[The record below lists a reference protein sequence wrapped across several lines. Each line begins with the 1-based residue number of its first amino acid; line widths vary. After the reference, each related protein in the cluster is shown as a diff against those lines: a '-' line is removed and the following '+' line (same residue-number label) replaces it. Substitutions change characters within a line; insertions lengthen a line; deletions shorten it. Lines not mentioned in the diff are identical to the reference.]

1 MGTSNSLN
9 CLNIEED
16 TKNEVIEIPKEDELY
31 PLWDLRKESIQLLNE
46 IFSNDKKIVEILE
59 IKNGKMLE
67 LEYEDIS
74 HETKKE
80 IKNFS
85 IDLKNIRKDKINEDI
100 LNQLNKYKKLN
111 ADFIKFF
118 QELIFTLEKKSKE
131 IKVSLEDIETEAE
144 ETYKKCKE
152 IWEYLSQYLNYI
164 IKGIE
169 IRKFKQKYIE
179 ERINLYLFRTTEN
192 LLYDL
197 FKGFKEVLMDDISI
211 IEDIINIR
219 NSVYSLLKNKILEKL
234 KETIFIIN
242 EGMTFISQISE
253 KINKRKQQ
261 KLFFDEMK
269 NELFKNIISI
279 ENQIYNKYNEINS
292 YFGELNDK
300 ITRLKEDLEMY
311 NLKEIEKWM
320 EGFKKGVDEI
330 RKIFKLKPLK
340 LNIQY
345 KDIQSPYSES
355 LKKINKQLEQ
365 MKEIKEEVQ
374 KGFKLVQIN
383 FIEEMNITNSE
394 TFDILF
400 ILDITESMQ
409 DLLDETR
416 NSIKYIS
423 ENITKEYPGIL
434 IRFAFEGYRDFED
447 MKTGE
452 KYYTIDFETDL
463 DVFKKKLEEI
473 VAKGGWDDAEDV
485 LGGLHSGYNMSWRSN
500 ARLAILICDAP
511 CHGKKYHDND
521 VEDDYPNGDPNGL
534 ILEDLMKKYV
544 EKNINLVLTRID
556 DYTDK
561 MFKIMKDSYNEE
573 SQKSKD
579 KPKIQTIKYE
589 YEENEEFSFKE
600 IITKTAIDIF
610 KIYSKKN
617 N

>member
-345 KDIQSPYSES
+345 KVIQSPYSES

-423 ENITKEYPGIL
+423 ENIKKEYPGIL

-521 VEDDYPNGDPNGL
+521 VEDNYPNGDPNGL

>member
-423 ENITKEYPGIL
+423 ENIKKEYPGIL

-579 KPKIQTIKYE
+579 KPKIQTRKYE

>member
-423 ENITKEYPGIL
+423 ENIKKEYPGIL

>member
-219 NSVYSLLKNKILEKL
+219 NSVCSLLKNKILEKL

-423 ENITKEYPGIL
+423 ENIKKEYPGIL

>member
-1 MGTSNSLN
+1 
-9 CLNIEED
+9 
-16 TKNEVIEIPKEDELY
+16 
-31 PLWDLRKESIQLLNE
+31 
-46 IFSNDKKIVEILE
+46 
-59 IKNGKMLE
+59 
-67 LEYEDIS
+67 
-74 HETKKE
+74 
-80 IKNFS
+80 
-85 IDLKNIRKDKINEDI
+85 
-100 LNQLNKYKKLN
+100 
-111 ADFIKFF
+111 
-118 QELIFTLEKKSKE
+118 
-131 IKVSLEDIETEAE
+131 
-144 ETYKKCKE
+144 
-152 IWEYLSQYLNYI
+152 
-164 IKGIE
+164 
-169 IRKFKQKYIE
+169 
-179 ERINLYLFRTTEN
+179 
-192 LLYDL
+192 
-197 FKGFKEVLMDDISI
+197 
-211 IEDIINIR
+211 
-219 NSVYSLLKNKILEKL
+219 
-234 KETIFIIN
+234 
-242 EGMTFISQISE
+242 
-253 KINKRKQQ
+253 
-261 KLFFDEMK
+261 
-269 NELFKNIISI
+269 
-279 ENQIYNKYNEINS
+279 
-292 YFGELNDK
+292 
-300 ITRLKEDLEMY
+300 
-311 NLKEIEKWM
+311 
-320 EGFKKGVDEI
+320 
-330 RKIFKLKPLK
+330 
-340 LNIQY
+340 
-345 KDIQSPYSES
+345 
-355 LKKINKQLEQ
+355 

>member
-100 LNQLNKYKKLN
+100 FNQLNKYKKLN

-234 KETIFIIN
+234 KEIIFIIN

-423 ENITKEYPGIL
+423 ENIKKEYPGIL